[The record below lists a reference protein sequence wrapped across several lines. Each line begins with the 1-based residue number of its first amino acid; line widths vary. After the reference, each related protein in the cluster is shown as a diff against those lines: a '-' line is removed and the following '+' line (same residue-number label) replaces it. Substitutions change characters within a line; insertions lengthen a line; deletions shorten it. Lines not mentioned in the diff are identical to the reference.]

1 MYTTERKRGEQMP
14 ERKSPGREAS
24 LRVTGM
30 GKRAPPT
37 PPHVILHPFKALT
50 MNTCF
55 YTVNV
60 MRKCLGF
67 FFFFMESEILLEL
80 NSGKARVTH

>member
-1 MYTTERKRGEQMP
+1 MYTSERKRGEQMP

-24 LRVTGM
+24 LPVTGM
-30 GKRAPPT
+30 GRRAPPI
-37 PPHVILHPFKALT
+37 PPHAVLRPFKALM

-55 YTVNV
+55 YNVNV
-60 MRKCLGF
+60 MRKF

-80 NSGKARVTH
+80 NSGQARVTH